1 METIT
6 DLLKSIES
14 KLRNQIEN
22 NSFAF
27 TVSWDSIY
35 EQNKNTAYH
44 TQNFVTPIVLNI
56 ANEIRRQVGE
66 EAYNG
71 MSLERNDATLKAVFK
86 LKPQFRVD
94 FTQPSSIRSI
104 LGFESK

>member
-44 TQNFVTPIVLNI
+44 TLLLQ
-56 ANEIRRQVGE
+56 
-66 EAYNG
+66 
-71 MSLERNDATLKAVFK
+71 
-86 LKPQFRVD
+86 
-94 FTQPSSIRSI
+94 
-104 LGFESK
+104 